1 MAGEVEGDKE
11 ARELV
16 LASIQQANKLTSMA
30 NEGLKASEKET
41 ASQDTSATGKYWQF
55 ISIRSVCTYV
65 CWPIS
70 VLN

>member
-41 ASQDTSATGKYWQF
+41 ASQDTSATGKY
-55 ISIRSVCTYV
+55 
-65 CWPIS
+65 
-70 VLN
+70 